1 MYMSIT
7 MINAFFPRSLNVIY
21 LLHHTRQPTHI
32 IHHVA
37 FFIRPLLPPH
47 FGQWKVGDH
56 DAGKSSPTRGYET
69 ARNVI
74 RRSGPTS
81 RRHTPPPHP
90 PLHDG
95 CINAPS
101 GHPQRLYIYIYR
113 HDWLTKLSSK
123 NGMPIYLYMD

>member
-1 MYMSIT
+1 MSMSIT
-7 MINAFFPRSLNVIY
+7 MINAFCPRSLNVIY
-21 LLHHTRQPTHI
+21 HLYHTRQPTHI

-95 CINAPS
+95 CINTPRIS
-101 GHPQRLYIYIYR
+101 NQNRGCRLPCPT
-113 HDWLTKLSSK
+113 TKTCHRNQTTVMVISL
-123 NGMPIYLYMD
+123 